1 MKATTHAKTN
11 FAIIAFMFG
20 AIAVVGLIQA
30 PRASTAP
37 PKSTPTSSVI
47 LPGGVKLE
55 MVILPPGTFLMG
67 SATSVGFDGGGHL
80 VIGSGPN
87 VDEDQH
93 KVTLTKEFQIGKYP
107 VTQRQWQAVMGNN
120 PSHFSSCGLDCPVE
134 QVSWDDCQQFVEK
147 LNAQGLGGGF
157 RLPTEAEWE
166 YAARAG
172 TEGATYGN
180 LDEIGWWVGNAGA
193 STHPVGQKK
202 PNAFGLYDMIG
213 NVEEWVQD
221 GYGNYS
227 SGSVTDPINNDNR
240 SHRVIR
246 GCSSYYPPAE
256 NCRSAFRMVSSPTER
271 SQYLGF
277 RLARQVQ

>member
-1 MKATTHAKTN
+1 MKSASHAKTN
-11 FAIIAFMFG
+11 FAIIALLLS
-20 AIAVVGLIQA
+20 ATAVVGLAQL
-30 PRASTAP
+30 PRANTAP
-37 PKSTPTSSVI
+37 PKFAPTSLVM
-47 LPGGVKLE
+47 LPNGVKLE
-55 MVILPPGTFLMG
+55 MVVLPPGTFLMG
-67 SATSVGFDGGGHL
+67 SVASVGVNGGGHL
-80 VIGSGPN
+80 VIGAGADM
-87 VDEDQH
+87 DEDQH
-93 KVTLTKEFQIGKYP
+93 KVTLTREFQIGKYP
-107 VTQRQWQAVMGNN
+107 VTQRQWQAVMSNN

-134 QVSWDDCQQFVEK
+134 MVSWDDCHQFLAK
-147 LNAQGLGGGF
+147 LNAQLPGGGF

-172 TEGATYGN
+172 DEGATYGN

-221 GYGNYS
+221 GYGEYPS
-227 SGSVTDPINNDNR
+227 ASVSDPINNDNR

-246 GCSSYYPPAE
+246 GCSSNYPPAE

-271 SQYLGF
+271 NAYLGF